1 MAALR
6 RELSSTLHPYGRE
19 LPPFATLEYDRDR
32 VDAALMHRERSSTSF
47 SPSAAQPPGVVTS
60 W

>member
-32 VDAALMHRERSSTSF
+32 VDAALMHRERSRTSF
-47 SPSAAQPPGVVTS
+47 SPSAAQPPAS
-60 W
+60 